1 VIAADDDLLPRALC
15 HAKPFPSRGQS
26 GLTCI
31 TPSVSWARSLSLTA
45 QMNGTAQQKSRIE
58 AILLVPA
65 TTCAFCIQGRNVRM
79 KLGTRLKT
87 SSVAAMVSVGLLGS
101 TIPVEAQGLRTG
113 FLSSLIGGVALG
125 AFAASARSAQN
136 PAMAYGAEL
145 PVEVDGAEFWQEEQ
159 PRILAPAAAPVRQQ
173 ARRPSARRQEPAGR
187 ASSAQI
193 ESCRRQIASSS
204 RPLGAVAVQAT
215 SAGPTIRDRNGAL
228 LVPLNARIEYARNG
242 MRQVRQARVNC
253 QVRDGQV
260 VAFR

>member
-1 VIAADDDLLPRALC
+1 
-15 HAKPFPSRGQS
+15 
-26 GLTCI
+26 
-31 TPSVSWARSLSLTA
+31 
-45 QMNGTAQQKSRIE
+45 
-58 AILLVPA
+58 
-65 TTCAFCIQGRNVRM
+65 M

-87 SSVAAMVSVGLLGS
+87 SAVAAMVSVGLLGS
-101 TIPVEAQGLRTG
+101 AIPVEAQGLRTG

-136 PAMAYGAEL
+136 PPMEYGAEF
-145 PVEVDGAEFWQEEQ
+145 PVAVDGAEFWQEEQ
-159 PRILAPAAAPVRQQ
+159 PRILAPGPAPVRQQ
-173 ARRPSARRQEPAGR
+173 ARRPSARRPEPAGR

-215 SAGPTIRDRNGAL
+215 SAGPAVRDRNGAL
-228 LVPLNARIEYARNG
+228 LVPLDARIEYARNG

-253 QVRDGQV
+253 QVRGGQV

>member
-1 VIAADDDLLPRALC
+1 MICRHWALC
-15 HAKPFPSRGQS
+15 HAKPFPSRSQS

-31 TPSVSWARSLSLTA
+31 TPSVSSARSLSSTT

-65 TTCAFCIQGRNVRM
+65 TTCAFCIQGRNARM

-87 SSVAAMVSVGLLGS
+87 SAVAAMVSVGLLGS
-101 TIPVEAQGLRTG
+101 AIPVEAQGLRTG

-136 PAMAYGAEL
+136 PPMEYGAEF
-145 PVEVDGAEFWQEEQ
+145 PVAVDGAEFWQEEQ
-159 PRILAPAAAPVRQQ
+159 PRILAPGPAPVRQQ
-173 ARRPSARRQEPAGR
+173 ARRPSARRPEPAGR

-215 SAGPTIRDRNGAL
+215 SAGPAVRDRNGAL
-228 LVPLNARIEYARNG
+228 LVPLDARIEYARNG

-253 QVRDGQV
+253 QVRGGQV